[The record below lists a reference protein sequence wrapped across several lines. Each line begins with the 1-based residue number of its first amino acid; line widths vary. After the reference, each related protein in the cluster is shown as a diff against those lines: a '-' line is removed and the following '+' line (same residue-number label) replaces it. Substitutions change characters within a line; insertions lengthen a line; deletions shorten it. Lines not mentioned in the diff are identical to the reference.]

1 MMNLETQTQSM
12 AARIA
17 RHLRAFQTRED
28 GTMVIFAVFMLILI
42 LLITGMAVDFM
53 RVESTRT
60 RIQGTLDRAV
70 LAAADLG
77 QTLPREEV
85 VQDYMEKAGL
95 GDALQ
100 GTPTVSEGLNF
111 REVSAVA
118 EAQVPMM
125 FSGLARILDADAK
138 IHESMT
144 VPAFS
149 VAEERVSKVEISLVL
164 DISGSMES
172 NSRMTNLHTAATEF
186 VNTVLKDGNEDL
198 VSVSLIP
205 YSEHVNAGP
214 DIFDQLNVRKV
225 HNYSHCIEFDNDEFT
240 STSLS
245 MTERY
250 NQMQYFQWNYN
261 GSYRYGN
268 DLSETVCPRWDYER
282 INPWESS
289 RTELVTQINQLRGR
303 AGTSIF
309 LGLKWGAALLDPS
322 TKPILSSL
330 VASNKVDASF
340 AGRPAAYDDD
350 ETVKFIILM
359 TDGENSNSS
368 RIQSWAYDSNSDYA
382 HWSRYNFNWYLDNYV
397 SSWKHGQYSYLKYNR
412 TLGNELMGDICDAAK
427 AQGIVIWTIGFE
439 IPDPLGN
446 QVLSDCATSPS
457 HFFDVDG
464 IEISN
469 AFSAIATQINN
480 LKLTH

>member
-1 MMNLETQTQSM
+1 MKTLETQTQTIAS
-12 AARIA
+12 RIA
-17 RHLRAFQTRED
+17 RHLRKFQTRED
-28 GTMVIFAVFMLILI
+28 GTMVIFAVFMLILM
-42 LLITGMAVDFM
+42 LLVTGMAVDFM
-53 RVESTRT
+53 RIESTRT
-60 RIQGTLDRAV
+60 RMQGTLDRAV

-77 QTLPREEV
+77 QTLPREQV
-85 VQDYMEKAGL
+85 VQDYMVKAGL

-100 GTPTVSEGLNF
+100 GTPTVTEGLNF

-118 EAQVPMM
+118 QATVPMM
-125 FSGLARILDADAK
+125 FSGLAKILDADATV
-138 IHESMT
+138 HESMT
-144 VPAFS
+144 VPASS

-172 NSRMTNLHTAATEF
+172 NNRMTNLHTAATEF

-205 YSEHVNAGP
+205 YSEHVNPGP
-214 DIFDQLNVRKV
+214 DLFNLLNVRKV

-245 MTERY
+245 LTERY
-250 NQMQYFQWNYN
+250 DQMQYFQWNYN

-282 INPWESS
+282 INAWESS

-322 TKPILSSL
+322 TRPLLTSL
-330 VASNKVDASF
+330 VGSNKVDSNF
-340 AGRPAAYDDD
+340 AGRPASYTDT

-359 TDGENSNSS
+359 TDGENSTSS
-368 RIQSWAYDSNSDYA
+368 RIQSWAYDSDSDYA

-397 SSWKHGQYSYLKYNR
+397 SSWKHSQYSYLKYNR
-412 TLGNELMGDICDAAK
+412 TLGNELMDDICDAAK

-439 IPDPLGN
+439 IPDPVGN
-446 QVLSDCATSPS
+446 QVLADCATSPS

-464 IEISN
+464 IEISH